1 MAARKC
7 RTSKGRFKKG
17 CSVKGRKSSTKKKAK
32 CLKRGKHNK
41 CLKRAKR

>member
-1 MAARKC
+1 MARKC
-7 RTSKGRFKKG
+7 RTSKGRFKKCG
-17 CSVKGRKSSTKKKAK
+17 GGGARKARKTK